1 MLNEMTCWSS
11 VTLVL
16 LGSVLKENKVSLRC
30 TALAK
35 SLPEK
40 KNIANICTKFEEIPS
55 SCNECESWMSLCIPD
70 CGEKTVPGRMKDC
83 SEYWSHNLHL

>member
-30 TALAK
+30 AALVK

-40 KNIANICTKFEEIPS
+40 N
-55 SCNECESWMSLCIPD
+55 
-70 CGEKTVPGRMKDC
+70 KT
-83 SEYWSHNLHL
+83 